1 MKGFC
6 EGAPRSD
13 GYIGLVMQDY
23 AHPSEVLSDDRLNA
37 SDKRSIL
44 SFWASDACAV
54 ESRPGFRW
62 LPGTPGPILFDHVIA
77 ALNELDKYSKKR
89 GREPQ
94 KSPSLRLRPDVHAR
108 A

>member
-1 MKGFC
+1 MKSFC
-6 EGAPRSD
+6 ERVPSPD

-23 AHPSEVLSDDRLNA
+23 AHPREVLRDARLDA
-37 SDKRSIL
+37 EEKRSIL
-44 SFWASDACAV
+44 CFWASDACAV

-77 ALNELDKYSKKR
+77 ALNALDDHSPQR

-94 KSPSLRLRPDVHAR
+94 KSPSPRPRPDVHAG